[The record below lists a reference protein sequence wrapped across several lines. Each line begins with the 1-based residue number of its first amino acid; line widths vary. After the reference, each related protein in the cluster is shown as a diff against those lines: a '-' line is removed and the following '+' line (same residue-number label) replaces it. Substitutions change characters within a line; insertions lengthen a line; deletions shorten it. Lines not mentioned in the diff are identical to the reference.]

1 MARVYN
7 FSAGP
12 AVLPEDV
19 LREAAAEMLDY
30 RGSGMSV
37 NEMSHRSA
45 TFQEIIDTAESDL
58 RGLMGIP
65 DSYRVLFLQGGD
77 SLLFATVFM
86 NLAINKKADYII
98 TGSWASKAYRE
109 AEILGDPKVIASSQ
123 DRNFSYIPDC
133 SDLPVRADASY
144 VYICQNNTI
153 YGTAFHELPNTKGH
167 ALVADQSSM
176 FLSEPVDVTDFG
188 LIHAGVQKNVGP
200 AGVQIV
206 IVRDDLIPDDL
217 PGVPTM
223 LRLKTQTDAGSLYNT
238 PNCWGIYLCGKVFK
252 WIAGQGGLAGMR
264 ARNEEKAALLYDY
277 LDESDLFRPTVELG
291 SRSRMNV
298 TFVTGNVDLD
308 AEFTAAA
315 ARQGLVSLKG
325 HRSVGGMRA
334 SIYNAMPLAGVQR
347 LVDFMRNFEL
357 THAA

>member
-223 LRLKTQTDAGSLYNT
+223 LRLKTQTDADSLYNT

-298 TFVTGNVDLD
+298 TFVTGNADLD

>member
-65 DSYRVLFLQGGD
+65 DSYRALFLQGGD

-238 PNCWGIYLCGKVFK
+238 PNCW
-252 WIAGQGGLAGMR
+252 R
-264 ARNEEKAALLYDY
+264 SEE
-277 LDESDLFRPTVELG
+277 R
-291 SRSRMNV
+291 R
-298 TFVTGNVDLD
+298 
-308 AEFTAAA
+308 
-315 ARQGLVSLKG
+315 
-325 HRSVGGMRA
+325 
-334 SIYNAMPLAGVQR
+334 
-347 LVDFMRNFEL
+347 
-357 THAA
+357 

>member
-176 FLSEPVDVTDFG
+176 FLSEPIDVTDFG

-206 IVRDDLIPDDL
+206 IARDDLIPDDL

-252 WIAGQGGLAGMR
+252 WIAVQGGLAGMR

-298 TFVTGNVDLD
+298 TFVTGNADLD